1 MTKYK
6 PGFYRHAQR
15 YATQECRHACYGWRH
30 CFFYAVRATV
40 TRELAA
46 RLNEGAAHGDVVSGK
61 VLRDRVRNKETDRNL
76 KSHND
81 VLNPKQSIIKFIYAL
96 SVDKP
101 NQSTKTI
108 PPFTRKPEYPQG
120 STITCVMPW

>member
-1 MTKYK
+1 
-6 PGFYRHAQR
+6 
-15 YATQECRHACYGWRH
+15 
-30 CFFYAVRATV
+30 V

-46 RLNEGAAHGDVVSGK
+46 RLNEGAAPGDVVSGK